1 MLLLASNSSI
11 SGPFSLFQSN
21 ASRVFLF
28 SQLRQTVFPCVNCE
42 NIFSRFTFE
51 KKPSEEFLLSSKA
64 YNILWKYTCFDTP
77 VFHISRYNEFGL
89 IWIRGIVY
97 PFKTSHSLRS
107 LSAFHNPFF
116 SNWLK
121 CYERL
126 LIPISPSNFRHWVR
140 LKTSKILTK
149 CLKMEELNISENLSF
164 LESVILNYLF
174 ET

>member
-1 MLLLASNSSI
+1 MCQGFFCSVNYVRQFFHVSI
-11 SGPFSLFQSN
+11 VKTFFQDLHSKN
-21 ASRVFLF
+21 
-28 SQLRQTVFPCVNCE
+28 
-42 NIFSRFTFE
+42 
-51 KKPSEEFLLSSKA
+51 KPSEEFLLSSKA
-64 YNILWKYTCFDTP
+64 YNILWKHTCFDTP

-149 CLKMEELNISENLSF
+149 CLKMEELNISENLPF